1 MTARKWDKL
10 SYARNQHE
18 LKPKWFHSQML
29 LYCFF
34 PEECTFSGTCDDW
47 PLLNGST
54 PARASVIHKWM
65 WWVLCLNFLLG
76 DINFS
81 FLILHLQS
89 SIQDRDFK
97 IHWDLWLTV
106 ADTKL
111 EPVAREPEIF
121 KLETF
126 GGSGCFF
133 YKKWMVVLFVTEVIH
148 IELQTERAAQM
159 IC

>member
-1 MTARKWDKL
+1 
-10 SYARNQHE
+10 
-18 LKPKWFHSQML
+18 
-29 LYCFF
+29 
-34 PEECTFSGTCDDW
+34 
-47 PLLNGST
+47 
-54 PARASVIHKWM
+54 M